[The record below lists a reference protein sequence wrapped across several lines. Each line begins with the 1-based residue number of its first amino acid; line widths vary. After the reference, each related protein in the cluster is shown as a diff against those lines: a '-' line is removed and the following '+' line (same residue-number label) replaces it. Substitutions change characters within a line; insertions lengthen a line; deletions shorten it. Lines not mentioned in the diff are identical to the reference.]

1 MLLADSHLD
10 LGYSAMRYNRDLTR
24 PVAEIRARELESGST
39 LKGAGR
45 NTVSLPAMHE
55 ANLFLCLAT
64 VCSRITLPGNNR
76 PNDWR
81 SPEQAYAT
89 GMAHASYYRVL
100 EAEGWL
106 RRIDD
111 LAALDAHVA
120 EWEAWETSPAPA
132 GPPIGYVLS
141 IEGADPIVGPW
152 QLETWWQHGL
162 RIASLVHYGF
172 NYYSY
177 GTGTDGGLLPAG
189 RELLR
194 EIDCM
199 GILLDVTHLSEPAFW
214 ETVELFKGS
223 LLATHNNCRAL
234 VPGDRQFS
242 DDQLRYLMDRDA
254 VIGVAMDDWMLYPGW
269 KEEPGSNELVSLGD
283 VAGHIDHICQLAGST
298 RHAAIGSDLDG
309 GYGTEQ
315 TPRDLDTIVDLHK
328 IAVILKG
335 RGYSAEDIEAIM
347 YRNWIRFLRQ
357 AWARV

>member
-10 LGYSAMRYNRDLTR
+10 LGYSAMRFNRDLRR
-24 PVAEIRARELESGST
+24 PVAEIRRREVEAGST

-45 NTVSLPAMHE
+45 NTVSLPVMSE
-55 ANLFLCLAT
+55 ANIALCFAT

-76 PNDWR
+76 PEGWR
-81 SPEQAYAT
+81 SPEQAFAA

-111 LAALDAHVA
+111 AAALDAHLA
-120 EWEAWETSPAPA
+120 EWEAWAAAPDA
-132 GPPIGYVLS
+132 LQPPMGYVLS

-152 QLETWWQHGL
+152 QVEWWREQGL

-172 NYYSY
+172 NLYSY

-189 RELLR
+189 RDLLR
-194 EIDCM
+194 ELERA
-199 GILLDVTHLSEPAFW
+199 GILLDVTHLAEPAFW
-214 ETVELFKGS
+214 EAVDAYDGP

-242 DDQLRYLMDRDA
+242 DDQLRCLFERGA
-254 VIGVAMDDWMLYPGW
+254 VIGVAMDDWMLRPGW
-269 KEEPGSNELVSLGD
+269 KEEPGSNELVSMED
-283 VAGHIDHICQLAGST
+283 VANQIDHICQLAGNSL
-298 RHAAIGSDLDG
+298 HAAIGSDLDG

-328 IAVILKG
+328 IAGILAA
-335 RGYSAEDIEAIM
+335 RGYASGDVEAVM
-347 YRNWIRFLRQ
+347 YRNWFRFLRD
-357 AWARV
+357 AWS